1 MNGEDEAKEW
11 RGDSHLVLFGHLN
24 ECEIVALG
32 LFAR

>member
-1 MNGEDEAKEW
+1 MKGGDEAKEW
-11 RGDSHLVLFGHLN
+11 HGDSHLMLLGHLN